1 MTVLQSCDALD
12 TFSFHEQ
19 PVLVVE
25 QFLHFDERQ
34 HLREG
39 MAQANWKALRDIPQT
54 REDFPNSGNWEKA
67 EIQPAYGR
75 FLMDRLA
82 LPCIK
87 QYVESFP
94 NITGLHIGFSYYS
107 YGAGDCLLTHDD
119 TAQGGGGARA
129 PRRRLAVVLYL
140 HEEWHPD
147 WGGELIVYD
156 ARQGPKDRQ
165 ESGGEPTRAGAGA
178 AGQAQVQSPTP
189 KDLRHLRITHCIAP
203 QPGSLVVFTV
213 PRYHRVCRVDPVA
226 GAHKRQSIA
235 GWFMTE
241 HRSGL

>member
-1 MTVLQSCDALD
+1 MTVLQTCDALD

-25 QFLHFDERQ
+25 QFLHLDERQ

-67 EIQPAYGR
+67 EIQPPYGR
-75 FLMDRLA
+75 FLMERLA

-87 QYVESFP
+87 NYVESFP

-119 TAQGGGGARA
+119 TAQGGGGPRA
-129 PRRRLAVVLYL
+129 PRRRLAAVLYL

-156 ARQGPKDRQ
+156 TRRPGGRATGAPQGGDGRTQPSTT
-165 ESGGEPTRAGAGA
+165 EMAE
-178 AGQAQVQSPTP
+178 
-189 KDLRHLRITHCIAP
+189 LRISHCIAP
-203 QPGSLVVFTV
+203 RPGSLVVFTV
-213 PRYHRVCRVDPVA
+213 PRFHRVCRVDPTA
-226 GAHKRQSIA
+226 GAHKRLSIA
-235 GWFMTE
+235 GWFMTQ
-241 HRSGL
+241 H